1 MRNEM
6 MYRPVL
12 KDEIID
18 LIRYR
23 QPEMSGKVGE
33 IQQEAKETGVPVI
46 PNETATFLR
55 FFLKQIKA
63 KNVLEVGT
71 AIGFSASLMIDAM
84 GPDSHVTTIDRF
96 DVMIRRAKKTFE
108 KLGIEDQVT
117 LLEGDAK
124 DILGTLDGPFDFIF
138 MDSAK
143 SKYIEFL
150 PDCLRL
156 VKEGGVIM
164 IDDVFQAGT
173 VMHDIKDIPKSQRT
187 IYRKLNKLY
196 DAVLGH
202 DDLSVTILPLG
213 DGVLMISKEVEEV
226 NLIVD

>member
-1 MRNEM
+1 MIKMRNEM

-71 AIGFSASLMIDAM
+71 AIGFSASLMVDAM

-96 DVMIRRAKKTFE
+96 DVMIRRAKKN
-108 KLGIEDQVT
+108 I
-117 LLEGDAK
+117 
-124 DILGTLDGPFDFIF
+124 
-138 MDSAK
+138 
-143 SKYIEFL
+143 
-150 PDCLRL
+150 
-156 VKEGGVIM
+156 
-164 IDDVFQAGT
+164 
-173 VMHDIKDIPKSQRT
+173 
-187 IYRKLNKLY
+187 RKTRNRR
-196 DAVLGH
+196 
-202 DDLSVTILPLG
+202 SSNTT
-213 DGVLMISKEVEEV
+213 
-226 NLIVD
+226 